1 MDRTKIEYN
10 ELINYVLP
18 TSSIHTN
25 EKEDKRQLFLN
36 ELNRLKAD
44 GQLDTPDINDE
55 EINVAI
61 FTHIYQYFYNQI
73 IGTGN
78 DHFITVFKKNGE
90 QVMFSLLEAL
100 TLKEYL
106 NGKERYK
113 K

>member
-55 EINVAI
+55 EINAAI
-61 FTHIYQYFYNQI
+61 LTHIYQYFYNQI

-100 TLKEYL
+100 SLKKYL
-106 NGKERYK
+106 GRDGKYK
-113 K
+113 

>member
-1 MDRTKIEYN
+1 MERIKVAYE
-10 ELINYVLP
+10 ELINYALP

-25 EKEDKRQLFLN
+25 DKEDKRQIFLN
-36 ELNRLKAD
+36 ELHRLKAD
-44 GQLDTPDINDE
+44 GQLNTPDINDE
-55 EINVAI
+55 EIDMAI
-61 FTHIYQYFYNQI
+61 RTHIYRYFYNQI

>member
-1 MDRTKIEYN
+1 MDQINIEYN

-55 EINVAI
+55 EIDRAI

-100 TLKEYL
+100 SLKKYL
-106 NGKERYK
+106 SKEGRYR
-113 K
+113 